1 MNAAYIY
8 AVPGQAYALV
18 RGPGIGGW
26 FRSRRIPAMR
36 TAMHN
41 GWWLRQERI
50 PDVVAL
56 MELDGISV
64 ILSDHEAPRYVPPA
78 LTDEAA

>member
-1 MNAAYIY
+1 MNTAYIY
-8 AVPGQAYALV
+8 AVPGDTYALV

-41 GWWLRQERI
+41 GYWLRQERVS
-50 PDVVAL
+50 DVTAL
-56 MELDGISV
+56 MELVGINV
-64 ILSDHEAPRYVPPA
+64 VVTDHKAPRYVPPA